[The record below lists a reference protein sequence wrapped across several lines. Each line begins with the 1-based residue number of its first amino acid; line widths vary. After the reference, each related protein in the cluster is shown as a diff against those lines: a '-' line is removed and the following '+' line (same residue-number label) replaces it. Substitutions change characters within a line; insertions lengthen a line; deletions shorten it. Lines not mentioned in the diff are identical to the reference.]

1 MVGLVRRLSATR
13 RIGHGGTLDPFASG
27 VLPLFLG
34 HATRLAE
41 YHLAGRKAYRATVC
55 FGESSTTDDIEG
67 ERTPATGPPPDRAA
81 VEALLS
87 RFTGSLLQRPPA
99 YSAVKVAGRRAY
111 ALARAGEP
119 PELRPRSVVVHELS
133 LIEWDASDPSRP
145 IAILDVVCSAGT
157 YIRSLARDLGGAAGS
172 AAYLGALTRT
182 RAGAF
187 TLDEAVTIEAIRGA
201 GAEGPEAM
209 ARLLL
214 PVDAGLDALPAVT
227 VTAAEAA
234 QLAEGRFVLPSAD
247 LGAAAA
253 ADGPVRA
260 RDASGRIVA
269 IASVRAGRLAPEKV
283 LVERGAP
290 GLPAEPLKP
299 VPGEPI
305 PSPIAPGAAEGG

>member
-1 MVGLVRRLSATR
+1 M
-13 RIGHGGTLDPFASG
+13 
-27 VLPLFLG
+27 LPLFLG

-67 ERTPATGPPPDRAA
+67 ERTPAVGPAPDRAA
-81 VEALLS
+81 VEALLPQ
-87 RFTGSLLQRPPA
+87 FTGSLLQRPPA

-111 ALARAGEP
+111 ALARAGEA
-119 PELRPRSVVVHELS
+119 PELRPRSVIVHELS
-133 LIEWDASDPSRP
+133 LVEWDASDASRP

-157 YIRSLARDLGGAAGS
+157 YVRSLARDLGEAAGS

-187 TLDEAVTIEAIRGA
+187 TLDEAVTLDAIREA
-201 GAEGPEAM
+201 GAEGPEAV

-214 PVDAGLDALPAVT
+214 PVDAGLEAMPSVT
-227 VTAAEAA
+227 VTAAEAG
-234 QLAEGRFVLPSAD
+234 QLAEGRFVLPSAG
-247 LGAAAA
+247 LGAAAG

-260 RDASGRIVA
+260 CEASGRLVA

-283 LVERGAP
+283 LVERGARAALPVAAARDGVAVTP
-290 GLPAEPLKP
+290 GGP
-299 VPGEPI
+299 
-305 PSPIAPGAAEGG
+305 EGG